1 MDIISVLSNPVRMRI
16 LQYLIGYGDGT
27 TKQIAEYAS
36 NIPKPTLYR
45 HINYLIEN
53 GIVIVKEERKVRGSV
68 ERLLSADPAKMYN
81 EKDISG
87 LAYQFLMGLYF
98 SFYKYSQKPDAD
110 PVRDKLALSTANFNL
125 TDEEMD
131 SFINDISEIMKK
143 YDEISTKSKG
153 RLRNVSLILSPAED
167 GEESGIREEKEE
179 S

>member
-81 EKDISG
+81 EKEPRLMWIM
-87 LAYQFLMGLYF
+87 LWIRKHPQKKFLKNWPDSRKILLVRQCRRPDWVKRKIMEKMMSL
-98 SFYKYSQKPDAD
+98 KKP
-110 PVRDKLALSTANFNL
+110 L
-125 TDEEMD
+125 
-131 SFINDISEIMKK
+131 
-143 YDEISTKSKG
+143 
-153 RLRNVSLILSPAED
+153 
-167 GEESGIREEKEE
+167 EK
-179 S
+179 